1 MGPTKV
7 FKTIYE
13 KPHSLRAIFGTTD
26 TRNATH
32 GSDSVDNA
40 RNEMKIFFPD
50 FDADDWYKNEEE
62 YFLNSR
68 ISFNSELSEHS
79 AIKH

>member
-13 KPHSLRAIFGTTD
+13 EPNSIRARFGTTD

-40 RNEMKIFFPD
+40 RIEMNFFFPE
-50 FDADDWYKNEEE
+50 FDLDDWYANEEGQFHKNEMI
-62 YFLNSR
+62 FDNDLLKH
-68 ISFNSELSEHS
+68 I
-79 AIKH
+79 IK